1 MHAVS
6 IRQITTCVAALA
18 LLFLAA
24 CSHAPGTSVNMSH
37 YFHQEHLGL
46 SAGDAATPS
55 GRVEIPR
62 PDERQQAP
70 EEAVEVASNDD
81 SVDPEVQKSRQQVRD
96 GLSRNSAVYKGEFSD
111 DYGDDSAAAVADPL
125 KYWNIAW
132 FHFND
137 AIYTVLL
144 RPLGKGYNYITP
156 EPVRQGV
163 LNFFYNL
170 KFPIRF
176 VNNILQGKLTAAGV
190 EMSRFLGNTLFG
202 GLGLMDITEHKEA
215 AAETPPED
223 FGQTLASWGMGHGFY
238 IVWPLLG
245 PSSLRD
251 SVGTFGDSFLDPI
264 SYIDPWHLSGYDNPQ
279 WWSFTAAGVRTFVT
293 TADRIDSYDALYDAA
308 IDPYTSMRNA
318 YIQNRDREAGR

>member
-1 MHAVS
+1 MHALSHRKLAVV
-6 IRQITTCVAALA
+6 IAALFA
-18 LLFLAA
+18 LLAG
-24 CSHAPGTSVNMSH
+24 CSHNPGKTVDFSH
-37 YFHQEHLGL
+37 YFQQEHLGL
-46 SAGDAATPS
+46 SAGEPAKSSGKAAMAQEQSQDAVQLAES
-55 GRVEIPR
+55 RSS
-62 PDERQQAP
+62 Q
-70 EEAVEVASNDD
+70 
-81 SVDPEVQKSRQQVRD
+81 DPAVQKSREQARE

-111 DYGDDSAAAVADPL
+111 DYSDEGQPQVADPL

-132 FHFND
+132 FYFND
-137 AIYTVLL
+137 ALYTVLL

-156 EPVRQGV
+156 EPIRQGV

-176 VNNILQGKLTAAGV
+176 VNNLLQGKFTAAGV

-202 GLGLMDITEHKEA
+202 GLGVMDITEHKKA

-223 FGQTLASWGMGHGFY
+223 FGQTLSSWGIGHGFY
-238 IVWPLLG
+238 IVWPVMG

-264 SYIDPWHLSGYDNPQ
+264 SYIDPWHLMYDNPD

-293 TADRIDSYDALYDAA
+293 TADRIESYDALYDAA
-308 IDPYTSMRNA
+308 IDPYISMRNA